1 LKYYVIAGE
10 ASGDLHG
17 ANLIK
22 GLNKLDSKG
31 VFRCWGG
38 EKMQEQGAE
47 IIKHYK
53 DLAFMG
59 FVPVLLNIRTI
70 FKNIAFCKNDIL
82 EFNPDVLILVDYPG
96 FNLRIAEFASKNNI
110 KVFYYISPTVWAW
123 HKSRIKKIKQFVN
136 QLFVILPFEKDFY
149 KKHELDVDFEGHPLL
164 DALEFRMLNKQN
176 KEEFLLENGL
186 PDKPIIA
193 LLAGSRVQEV
203 KKMLPV
209 MLSII
214 DYYKDFNF
222 VIAGVK
228 SLDIDLY
235 KEIIGERK
243 LDIVF
248 DKTYELLQ
256 QSEAALV
263 TSGTATLETAL
274 LKTPQVVCYKTG
286 ALTFFIAKK
295 LVDIKYISLVNL
307 IMENEVVKE
316 LIQNNLNKTALK
328 YELDKILFDS
338 GTRQR
343 IISDYNILHKKLGGA
358 GASNRIAEK
367 MFNYLTGKI

>member
-1 LKYYVIAGE
+1 MKYYIIAGE

-22 GLNKLDSKG
+22 GLKKNDPEG

-38 EKMQEQGAE
+38 DKMQEQGAE

-59 FVPVLLNIRTI
+59 FIPVLLNIRTI
-70 FKNIAFCKNDIL
+70 FKNISFCKKDIL
-82 EFNPDVLILVDYPG
+82 DFNPDVLILVDYPG
-96 FNLRIAEFASKNNI
+96 FNLRIAEFATKNKI

-123 HKSRIKKIKQFVN
+123 HKSRIKKIEKYVSK
-136 QLFVILPFEKDFY
+136 LFVILPFEKEFY
-149 KKHELDVDFEGHPLL
+149 KNHGLEVDFEGHPLL
-164 DALEFRMLNKQN
+164 DALEFRLKNKQSREDFL
-176 KEEFLLENGL
+176 KENNLEN
-186 PDKPIIA
+186 KPIIA

-214 DYYKDFNF
+214 DNYPDYNF

-228 SLDIDLY
+228 SLDTALY
-235 KEIIGERK
+235 TNIIGSNK
-243 LDIVF
+243 VSILF
-248 DKTYELLQ
+248 DKTYELVQ

-274 LKTPQVVCYKTG
+274 LNTPQVVCYKTG
-286 ALTFFIAKK
+286 KLTFFIAKN

-307 IMENEVVKE
+307 IMDKEVVKE
-316 LIQNNLNKTALK
+316 LIQNNLNKTILK
-328 YELDKILFDS
+328 FELDRLLFDS
-338 GTRQR
+338 ETKNR
-343 IISDYNILHKKLGGA
+343 ILEEYKQLHEKLGGA
-358 GASNRIAEK
+358 GASNRIADK
-367 MFNYLTGKI
+367 MFNYLEEKN